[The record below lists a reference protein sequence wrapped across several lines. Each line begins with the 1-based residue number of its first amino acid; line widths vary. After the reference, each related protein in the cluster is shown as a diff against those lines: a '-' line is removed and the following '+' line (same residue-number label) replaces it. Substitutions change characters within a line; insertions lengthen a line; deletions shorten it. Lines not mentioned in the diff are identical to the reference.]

1 MGAVA
6 IAALWVAY
14 SVGMWGWTLVRGYC
28 VTPADIVNPGFP
40 AKAVHWAGSEVPPKT
55 QATTPATTTPATTT
69 PATATPVNPHI
80 GVQGGGGSGAGTPV
94 TQPGGGITLV

>member
-28 VTPADIVNPGFP
+28 VTPADIVNPAFP
-40 AKAVHWAGSEVPPKT
+40 SKAVHWAGSEVPPKT
-55 QATTPATTTPATTT
+55 QASTTPNPATTTPTT
-69 PATATPVNPHI
+69 TPVNPHI

-94 TQPGGGITLV
+94 TQPGGGIILV

>member
-28 VTPADIVNPGFP
+28 VTPADIVNPAFP
-40 AKAVHWAGSEVPPKT
+40 SKAVHWAGSEVPPKT
-55 QATTPATTTPATTT
+55 QAATTPSTPTAPSTTPTT
-69 PATATPVNPHI
+69 PTNP
-80 GVQGGGGSGAGTPV
+80 GTPV
-94 TQPGGGITLV
+94 TQPGGGIILV